1 MAKYSPRRER
11 ERREHVRHIL
21 DTAESIFAEQGF
33 FRTTMRQIA
42 LKAEF
47 ALGTIYSY
55 FGSKKQL
62 YGKVIET
69 KVDELVAFV
78 TREMADVPLVQDQ
91 IEKFIQAKMTFLHK
105 NLSFFRLYL
114 AEVDV
119 PRLDIS
125 NILPKKV
132 REKYD
137 SMLCNLTSVIRRGI
151 QEGLFKPIDVR
162 LIVKAIDGLTNALAL
177 SWLGSA
183 EAHLSFEAD
192 MRDVTELFLRGA
204 LIRQEPTQNPDNGKE
219 INNGS

>member
-1 MAKYSPRRER
+1 MLKLSPRRK
-11 ERREHVRHIL
+11 REHEQHIRHIL
-21 DTAESIFAEQGF
+21 DVAESIFAEQGF

-78 TREMADVPLVQDQ
+78 TREMEDAQSVQGQ
-91 IEKFIQAKMTFLHK
+91 VEKFIQAKMIFLHK
-105 NLSFFRLYL
+105 NLPFLCLYL

-119 PRLDIS
+119 PRLDI
-125 NILPKKV
+125 NHILPKKV
-132 REKYD
+132 RD
-137 SMLCNLTSVIRRGI
+137 NRV
-151 QEGLFKPIDVR
+151 
-162 LIVKAIDGLTNALAL
+162 IVKAIDGLTNALAL

-183 EAHLSFEAD
+183 EAHLSLEAD
-192 MRDVTELFLRGA
+192 MRDVTELFLHGA
-204 LIRQEPTQNPDNGKE
+204 LIRQEPTQGQNSRKE
-219 INNGS
+219 SNNEP

>member
-1 MAKYSPRRER
+1 MFKQTPRRER
-11 ERREHVRHIL
+11 ERKEHIRHIM
-21 DTAESIFAEQGF
+21 DVAESIFAEQGF

-78 TREMADVPLVQDQ
+78 TREMADLPSVQGQ
-91 IEKFIQAKMTFLHK
+91 TEKFIQAKMTFLHK
-105 NLSFFRLYL
+105 NLPFLRLYL

-119 PRLDIS
+119 PRLDIDH
-125 NILPKKV
+125 ILSKKV

-137 SMLCNLTSVIRRGI
+137 SMLSDLAGVVWRGMR
-151 QEGLFKPIDVR
+151 EGLFKPMDAKVV
-162 LIVKAIDGLTNALAL
+162 VKALDGLTNALAF
-177 SWLGSA
+177 SWICSG
-183 EAHLSFEAD
+183 EATPRIETD
-192 MRDVTELFLRGA
+192 MSIATELFLHGVA
-204 LIRQEPTQNPDNGKE
+204 TRQESIQNSNDRKE
-219 INNGS
+219 SNNES

>member
-1 MAKYSPRRER
+1 MSELNTRRK
-11 ERREHVRHIL
+11 REHEQHIKHIL
-21 DTAESIFAEQGF
+21 DTAESIFAERGF

-69 KVDELVAFV
+69 KVNELVVFV
-78 TREMADVPLVQDQ
+78 TSEMADAPSVQGQ
-91 IEKFIQAKMTFLHK
+91 IEKFIHAKMTFLHK
-105 NLSFFRLYL
+105 NLPFLRLYL

-119 PRLDIS
+119 PRLDLS
-125 NILPKKV
+125 HILPQKV

-137 SMLCNLTSVIRRGI
+137 SMLSGLTGVIWRGI
-151 QEGLFKPIDVR
+151 QEGLFKPMDARV
-162 LIVKAIDGLTNALAL
+162 IVKAIDGLTNALAL

-192 MRDVTELFLRGA
+192 IRDVTELFFHGA
-204 LIRQEPTQNPDNGKE
+204 EIPQKSRQNSNTRKE
-219 INNGS
+219 SNDGP

>member
-1 MAKYSPRRER
+1 MFKPTPRRER
-11 ERREHVRHIL
+11 ERQEHIRHIL
-21 DTAESIFAEQGF
+21 DVAESIFAEQGF
-33 FRTTMRQIA
+33 FRTTMREIA

-78 TREMADVPLVQDQ
+78 TKEMEDAQSVQGRV
-91 IEKFIQAKMTFLHK
+91 EKFIHAKMIFLHK
-105 NLSFFRLYL
+105 NLPFLRLYL

-119 PRLDIS
+119 PRLDIGH
-125 NILPKKV
+125 ILPKKV

-137 SMLCNLTSVIRRGI
+137 SMLSDLTGVVWRGV
-151 QEGLFKPIDVR
+151 QEGLFKPMDARV
-162 LIVKAIDGLTNALAL
+162 IVKAIDGLTNVLAL
-177 SWLGSA
+177 SCLGSA
-183 EAHLSFEAD
+183 EAHLSLEDD

-204 LIRQEPTQNPDNGKE
+204 LIRQKPTQGQDSRKE
-219 INNGS
+219 PNNGP